1 MGYLLDLETIPFELR
16 ALGCWV
22 LWRYGD
28 LRPNGKRAKV
38 PYQPDSKPAKVNN
51 SATWSLFEAVK
62 AAYLNPFNAFD
73 GIGFVF
79 AAEDDLVGIDLDNC
93 VSDDG
98 TIAPWAARILAE
110 LLTYWEYSPS
120 GRGLHGILRGSLPAA
135 YGDGAKRSL
144 AGGGGIE
151 VYQDRRFFTV
161 TAAHVPDT
169 PTTIEPLL
177 GQLEA
182 FLARELPRHSTGVGP
197 LNDHPFFRTTSPSY
211 RLGDYAR
218 HPPVEAAVTDGALLD
233 GLRLRFGQ
241 AFCAL
246 YDRGDI
252 SAYDGDHS
260 AADLALFNYLIQ
272 GCGPDPARIDR
283 LFRRSAL
290 MRPKWDEYRG
300 AQTYGQLTI
309 AKGIGSRHMNSALGL
324 LLTIRADEVHAQRT
338 TWFAPD
344 RIPFAAMTLLD
355 GPGDIGKTTT
365 LTGIIASASVGRC
378 FFIGEPMEP
387 VTTLIVVEEDS
398 LGVLK
403 MRLQVAGAD
412 LSRIHFIT
420 GVRIGDAIEPF
431 TLPRHV
437 VELESKIEETGARL
451 VYVDA
456 LFSHLELDGDGRMP
470 QQVRRSL
477 RPIVEMVGRTGVAF
491 VAVRHWTKASGAA
504 SMRALGSVELGNIAR
519 STLSFGRHPEAND
532 RYVIAAT
539 KHNMA
544 RPAPTLVYRI
554 EVLDATDD
562 DGQECPVTR
571 VVLDGEAIDVTAD
584 DLAMQQPGDPD
595 ERGAAQDWLA
605 DYLAD
610 GDWHD
615 SAAIYKAARKDGAG
629 SPATMRRARKR
640 LGAEIDRSGFPAC
653 SKWRLPT
660 VRSQFA
666 HSDSVSNP
674 EQSGERTE
682 STTPS
687 DGKAGGDGKQGSVEQ
702 DLRRAGGPQIASA
715 YSVGLMA
722 VCLRYEGGRDGTCQR
737 CGASWAKHLERRAPG
752 ATWAASAPTSPWPS
766 SSNLDGSMAT

>member
-1 MGYLLDLETIPFELR
+1 MGSPLDFETIQLELR
-16 ALGCWV
+16 ALGRWV

-38 PYQPDSKPAKVNN
+38 PYRPNGKHAKVND
-51 SATWSLFEAVK
+51 SATWSSFEAVR

-73 GIGFVF
+73 GVGFVIT
-79 AAEDDLVGIDLDNC
+79 AEDGLVGIDLDNC
-93 VSDDG
+93 VSADG

-110 LLTYWEYSPS
+110 LLTYWEHSPS
-120 GRGLHGILRGSLPAA
+120 GRGLHGILRGALLAA
-135 YGDGAKRSL
+135 YGDGAKRAL

-161 TAAHVPDT
+161 TGAHVPGT
-169 PTTIEPLL
+169 PTTIEPSQ

-182 FLARELPRHSTGVGP
+182 FLARDLSRHSTGGDPV
-197 LNDHPFFRTTSPSY
+197 NEHPFFRTSSPSY
-211 RLGDYAR
+211 LLGEYAR
-218 HPPVEAAVTDGALLD
+218 HQPVEEASIDDALLG

-241 AFCAL
+241 AFYAL
-246 YDRGDI
+246 FDLGDI
-252 SAYDGDHS
+252 SAYEGDHS
-260 AADLALFNYLIQ
+260 RADLALVNYLIQ
-272 GCGPDPARIDR
+272 GCGLDPARIDR

-290 MRPKWDEYRG
+290 MRPKWDAHRG
-300 AQTYGQLTI
+300 AQTYGQMTI
-309 AKGIGSRHMNSALGL
+309 AKGIGSKHMNSVPRLV
-324 LLTIRADEVHAQRT
+324 LTIRADEVHAQRT
-338 TWFAPD
+338 TWFAPG
-344 RIPFAAMTLLD
+344 RIPFAAVTLLD

-365 LTGIIASASVGRC
+365 LIGIIAFASVGRC
-378 FFIGEPMEP
+378 FFSGEPMEP

-398 LGVLK
+398 LGLLK
-403 MRLQVAGAD
+403 MRLQAAGAD
-412 LSRIHFIT
+412 LTRVHFIT
-420 GVRIGDAIEPF
+420 GVRIGDAIEGL

-437 VELESKIEETGARL
+437 AELERKIKETGARL

-470 QQVRRSL
+470 QQVPRAL

-491 VAVRHWTKASGAA
+491 AAVRHWTKASGAA
-504 SMRALGSVELGNIAR
+504 SMRALGSVELGNVAR
-519 STLSFGRHPEAND
+519 STLSFGRHPETDD

-544 RPAPTLVYRI
+544 RPAPTLAYRI
-554 EVLDATDD
+554 EVVEATDD

-571 VVLDGEAIDVTAD
+571 VVLDGEASDVTAD

-595 ERGAAQDWLA
+595 ERDAAQDWLG

-610 GDWHD
+610 GNWHD

-666 HSDSVSNP
+666 HPHSVSNL

-687 DGKAGGDGKQGSVEQ
+687 AGVPRGERKQDSEGQALRRNGDPPITSAHSVE
-702 DLRRAGGPQIASA
+702 
-715 YSVGLMA
+715 LMA
-722 VCLRYEGGRDGTCQR
+722 VCLRYVGGRDGTCQR
-737 CGASWAKHLERRAPG
+737 CEASWNKHLERRA
-752 ATWAASAPTSPWPS
+752 
-766 SSNLDGSMAT
+766 DR